1 MCGILGL
8 WHLDRKPI
16 NRSALAQAT
25 SILRHRGPD
34 DEGYVLIDTRAACVF
49 PCGGAETDPRLE
61 LPLLD
66 AVDAGSSVCDLA
78 LGFRRLAIL
87 DLSPAGHQPM
97 CSADGRLWVVFNG
110 EIYNYLEL
118 RAELSGHGH
127 VFRTQTD
134 TEVILAAYRQWGA
147 NCLERFNG
155 MWALAIWDSHERTLF
170 LSRDRFGVKPLYYV
184 FQDQTF
190 AFASEIKALVGKQ
203 GIPFRP
209 NRTSIYRYLVS
220 GLLPCPQEGQTF
232 FEGVQSLPPG
242 HSLTVHADGK
252 LAQRRYWTLTVDPVR
267 FSGQDSTQVVED
279 YRDLFIDA
287 VRLRLRSDVPVGTC
301 LSGGVDSSS
310 IVCAIN
316 HLMTRAGL
324 TVEQIGHRQRTFSA
338 VYEEAARYNERPFIE
353 QVLQATGAEGN
364 FTFPTRERLQAE
376 LERLIW
382 HQDEPFQSTSI
393 FAQWC
398 VMNRARERGVIVL
411 LDGQGADE
419 SLAGYRPF
427 AFWLCGLI
435 RQGRWRRALVEAKA
449 IQAQT
454 GMSPWP
460 LLGRALLWQ
469 LPDRWADDVRRRH
482 AHSLVDDAAVS
493 DELAAQY
500 RHESVLDWLPRRDHD
515 LNAHLQNQIEQT
527 SLPHLLRYEDR
538 NSMAFGIEARVPFL
552 DYRLVLFSFN
562 QAADWRIH
570 QGWTKWILRR
580 AMEPLVPAEVL
591 WRKEKVGFETP
602 EQDWLRWW
610 LRQKPDLFQDDALSR
625 PYLNVERV
633 RDRLAWWLERTD
645 VSPWPVWRWIN
656 LEMWLRVF
664 SSRPS

>member
-16 NRSALAQAT
+16 NRQTLAQAT
-25 SILRHRGPD
+25 STLRHRGPD
-34 DEGYVLIDTRAACVF
+34 DEGFVLVDTDTGCCF
-49 PCGGAETDPRLE
+49 PCGGTETDPRLE
-61 LPLLD
+61 LPHLD
-66 AVDAGSSVCDLA
+66 TVDVDGLVCDLA
-78 LGFRRLAIL
+78 FGFRRLAIL

-97 CSADGRLWVVFNG
+97 CSTDGCLWMVFNG

-118 RAELSGHGH
+118 RAELSGYGH

-147 NCLERFNG
+147 GCLERFNG
-155 MWALAIWDSHERTLF
+155 MWALAIWDSNERALF

-184 FQDQTF
+184 FQDHTF
-190 AFASEIKALVGKQ
+190 AFASEIKALVGKH

-209 NRTSIYRYLVS
+209 NEASIYRYLVS
-220 GLLPCPQEGQTF
+220 GLLPNPREGQTF

-242 HSLTVHADGK
+242 YWLIVQADGVLVK
-252 LAQRRYWTLTVDPVR
+252 RCYWDLPTRTVSSVSQDAAQVI
-267 FSGQDSTQVVED
+267 ED
-279 YRDLFIDA
+279 YRGLFMDA

-310 IVCAIN
+310 IVCAVN
-316 HLMTRAGL
+316 HLITKEGVIA
-324 TVEQIGHRQRTFSA
+324 EQIGCRQRTFSA

-353 QVLQATGAEGN
+353 KVLQATGAEGN
-364 FTFPTRERLQAE
+364 LIFPTQGRLQAE

-398 VMNRARERGVIVL
+398 VMSQVRERGVTVL

-419 SLAGYRPF
+419 TLAGYRPF

-435 RQGRWRRALVEAKA
+435 RQGWWGRALAEVKA

-469 LPDRWADDVRRRH
+469 LPDRWADSVRRRH
-482 AHSLVDDAAVS
+482 TDSLVDDAAVF
-493 DELAAQY
+493 DELAAHY
-500 RHESVLDWLPRRDHD
+500 RHESVLDWLPPRDHD
-515 LNAHLQNQIEQT
+515 LSAHLQNQIEEA

-538 NSMAFGIEARVPFL
+538 NAMAFGVEARVPFL
-552 DYRLVLFSFN
+552 DYRLVQFSFD

-570 QGWTKWILRR
+570 QGWTKWVLRQ
-580 AMEPLVPAEVL
+580 AMEPLVPAEVI
-591 WRKEKVGFETP
+591 WRKDKVGFETP
-602 EQDWLRWW
+602 ERDWLRQW
-610 LRQKPDLFQDDALSR
+610 LRSKPDLFTQNALSR
-625 PYLNVERV
+625 SYLDTDLVHA
-633 RDRLAWWLERTD
+633 RLAQWTD
-645 VSPWPVWRWIN
+645 TPGRSIYPVWRWIN
-656 LEMWLRVF
+656 LEMWLHVWQ
-664 SSRPS
+664 SR